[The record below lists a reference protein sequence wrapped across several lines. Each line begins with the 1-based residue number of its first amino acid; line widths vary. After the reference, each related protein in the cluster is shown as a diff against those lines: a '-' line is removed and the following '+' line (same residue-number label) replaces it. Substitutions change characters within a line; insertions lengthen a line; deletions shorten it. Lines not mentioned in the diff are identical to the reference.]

1 MAAIS
6 VTAYRGWASTGSA
19 SGGGFKL
26 TDYTIGTA
34 APTSSFDFEVRYN
47 TTDANSKA
55 VTREDI
61 IIFLRGVIRQL
72 EQNGIQSPA
81 GTPFITA
88 PPL

>member
-6 VTAYRGWASTGSA
+6 ITAYRGWSS
-19 SGGGFKL
+19 SGGAGQGGFAIA
-26 TDYTIGTA
+26 DYGFGTA
-34 APTSSFDFEVRYN
+34 APTSAFDFEVRYN
-47 TTDANSKA
+47 TTDGNAKA

-61 IIFLRGVIRQL
+61 IIFLKGVMRLL

-81 GTPFITA
+81 GTFVVTA